1 VRINGYK
8 IIFDPV
14 VISKPYGG
22 SWTFF
27 PPQFWSEEMFGI
39 DAVVISHIHQDHYD
53 TAFLKRLDSKVK
65 ISIIEGRAS
74 FEEGLKA
81 NGLISV
87 IKLPPAKPTKF
98 FLE

>member
-1 VRINGYK
+1 
-8 IIFDPV
+8 
-14 VISKPYGG
+14 
-22 SWTFF
+22 
-27 PPQFWSEEMFGI
+27 MFGI

-87 IKLPPAKPTKF
+87 IKLPPGDIHEIFPGVKF
-98 FLE
+98 FGLLHEDNQVDASTLIY